1 MTSRFSIVPVLDL
14 RGDEVVH
21 ARAGERARY
30 QPIRSRLAE
39 SSAPDAV
46 LRGLLSLAP
55 FRAVYIADLDA
66 IERRGDHRQ
75 LVADLAQAAAG
86 VEFWVDAGVG
96 TAAEAAALAA
106 TRLTPV
112 LGSETLAS
120 VQELVA
126 AKRQFGSDG
135 FVLSLDYRGDRLLG
149 PPGLDVLAEH
159 WPARVIAMTLGRVGS
174 GAGPDIARL
183 SMLKRIAG
191 NRAVY
196 AAGGVRDRTD
206 LEALVAI
213 DVAGALVASALHDDR
228 LSREALAAFMGN
240 R

>member
-14 RGDEVVH
+14 KDGQVVH
-21 ARAGERARY
+21 ARAGDRARY

-66 IERRGDHRQ
+66 IERRGDHRR
-75 LVADLAQAAAG
+75 LAADLAQGAAG
-86 VEFWVDAGVG
+86 VEFWVDGGIG
-96 TAAEAAALAA
+96 TAGEAVALAA
-106 TRLTPV
+106 VRLIPV

-120 VQELVA
+120 VQELA
-126 AKRQFGSDG
+126 ATKRQLGSDG

-149 PPGLDVLAEH
+149 PSGLDGMAEH
-159 WPARVIAMTLGRVGS
+159 WPDRVIAMTLARVGS

-183 SMLKRIAG
+183 STLKRIAG
-191 NRAVY
+191 KRAVY
-196 AAGGVRDRTD
+196 AAGGVRNRAD
-206 LEALVAI
+206 LDALAAI
-213 DVAGALVASALHDDR
+213 DVAGALVASALHDGR
-228 LSREALAAFMGN
+228 LSRAALKIFTGN